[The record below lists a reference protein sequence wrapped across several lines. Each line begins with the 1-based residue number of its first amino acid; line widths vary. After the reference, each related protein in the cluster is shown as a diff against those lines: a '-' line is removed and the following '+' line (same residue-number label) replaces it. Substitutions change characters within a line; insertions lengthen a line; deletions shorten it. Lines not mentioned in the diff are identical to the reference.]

1 MDHPR
6 PDVLVVGDANPD
18 LVLSGDV
25 VPRFGQEEQLLERA
39 DLVLGGS
46 AAITAAGLARLGV
59 PVALAAW
66 VGDDAFGHD
75 VVARLAARGV
85 DVSLVRTHATL
96 GTGITVVLNVEGDRA
111 ILTKV
116 GTIAALLASDVTDD
130 DLDGVRHVHVAS
142 FFLQP
147 RLAEGLPDLLCRAQA
162 RGATTSLDTN
172 WDPSER
178 WEGVAEVLPYVD
190 VLLPNAAELMALATV
205 AGGGSVPVDV
215 DAAAGRLTRTGTTV
229 ALKDGA
235 DGGRVWTPAGCWSAP
250 GLPGDLV
257 DAVGAG
263 DSFNAGFLAGRL
275 RGLSPAD
282 ALRWAVGCG
291 SLSVRAAGGTAGQPT
306 LAQLEQALG

>member
-1 MDHPR
+1 
-6 PDVLVVGDANPD
+6 
-18 LVLSGDV
+18 
-25 VPRFGQEEQLLERA
+25 
-39 DLVLGGS
+39 
-46 AAITAAGLARLGV
+46 
-59 PVALAAW
+59 
-66 VGDDAFGHD
+66 
-75 VVARLAARGV
+75 
-85 DVSLVRTHATL
+85 
-96 GTGITVVLNVEGDRA
+96 VLNVDGDRA

-116 GTIAALLASDVTDD
+116 GTIEALLSSDITDA

-147 RLAEGLPDLLCRAQA
+147 RLAEGLPDLFRRARA

-205 AGGGSVPVDV
+205 AGGGAVPVDV
-215 DAAAGRLTRTGTTV
+215 DAAAGVLTRTGTTV

-235 DGGRVWTPAGCWSAP
+235 DGGRVWTTAGCWSTP
-250 GLPGDLV
+250 GLAVDLV

-275 RGLSPAD
+275 AGLAPAE

-291 SLSVRAAGGTAGQPT
+291 SLSVRAAGGSAGQPT
-306 LAQLEQALG
+306 LAELEQALDPATRR